1 MRVIAGSAKGT
12 RLGPVAPG
20 VRPVSDRA
28 REGLFSSLG
37 ELVEGARVLDLYAG
51 TGALG
56 IEALSRGAEH
66 ATFVERARRTAET
79 IRDNLR
85 RTRLGERATVRVSD
99 ALAALEGEGRAGRAY
114 DLILADPP
122 YDQPV
127 EEVEAVVAAA
137 TNALVS
143 GGGRIVLT
151 RPSRNT
157 TLVVPVH
164 CRVAKRLEYGDT
176 VVLIF
181 GQDPT
186 EA

>member
-1 MRVIAGSAKGT
+1 
-12 RLGPVAPG
+12 
-20 VRPVSDRA
+20 VRPVADRV

-37 ELVEGARVLDLYAG
+37 DLVADARVLDLYAG

-56 IEALSRGAEH
+56 IEALSRGADH
-66 ATFVERARRTAET
+66 ATFVERARRTSQT

-85 RTRLGERATVRVSD
+85 RTGLGERATVRVSD
-99 ALAALEGEGRAGRAY
+99 ALGALEGEGRAGRSY
-114 DLILADPP
+114 DLVLADPP

-137 TNALVS
+137 ANALVS
-143 GGGRIVLT
+143 VGGRLVLT

-181 GQDPT
+181 GQHPT